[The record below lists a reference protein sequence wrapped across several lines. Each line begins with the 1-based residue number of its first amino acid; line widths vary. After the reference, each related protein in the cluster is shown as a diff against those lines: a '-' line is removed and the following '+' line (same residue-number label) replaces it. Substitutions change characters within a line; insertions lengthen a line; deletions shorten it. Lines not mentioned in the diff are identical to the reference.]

1 MTTPAIVEGGCTKP
15 GNLGSYGSR
24 TRLMRQRLE
33 AFEERM
39 GRPTKIE
46 RYKLPD
52 DEIVEFRFYRY
63 EQPRRARTPSFWR
76 SIFRAREAAPE
87 TGEPKL
93 WIVAIRRKRGPLYV
107 GGRSL
112 YDRVIKQPGVLLI
125 SREPADRRNQ
135 TREEGA

>member
-1 MTTPAIVEGGCTKP
+1 MTTPAIVEGGCTNP
-15 GNLGSYGSR
+15 DNLGGYGSR

-52 DEIVEFRFYRY
+52 EELVEFRFYRC
-63 EQPRRARTPSFWR
+63 EQPTRARTPSFWR

-93 WIVAIRRKRGPLYV
+93 WVVAIRRKRRPLYLA
-107 GGRSL
+107 GRAL
-112 YDRVIKQPGVLLI
+112 YDRVSKQPGVVLL
-125 SREPADRRNQ
+125 SREPAERRNQ